1 VKNLVVLSGKGGTG
15 KTTVT
20 AALARFAAGERR
32 LVMVDADVDAAN
44 LGLLLAPREREA
56 TDFVGAEA
64 AVIDAEACT
73 ACGLCAEACR
83 FDAIAAADGT
93 YRVDPLAC
101 EGCRACKFVCPE
113 EAVAM
118 EPQLS
123 GRRYLSD
130 TRLGPLFHAHLLP
143 GQENSGKLVTALRRD
158 AEAWAE
164 RERPDVMLTDG
175 PPGIGCPVIAAASGA
190 DLALLVTEPT
200 PAAVHDFRRIL
211 GTLEHFGIPALACV
225 NKADLNAERR
235 EEIRVECEAR
245 GVALLGD
252 IPYDEAAM
260 DAVRAGRPVTDG
272 DAPRLAAALSAIWDA
287 LRPHLDA

>member
-1 VKNLVVLSGKGGTG
+1 MKRLVVLSGKGGTG
-15 KTTVT
+15 KTTVA
-20 AALARFAAGERR
+20 AALAQLAAGERR
-32 LVMVDADVDAAN
+32 LVLVDADVDAAN
-44 LGLLLAPREREA
+44 LGLLLDPREREV
-56 TDFVGAEA
+56 TDFVGAETA
-64 AVIDAEACT
+64 AIDAGACT

-83 FDAIAAADGT
+83 FEAIAVSGGA
-93 YRVDPLAC
+93 YRVDPVAC
-101 EGCRACKFVCPE
+101 EGCRACLYVCPE
-113 EAVAM
+113 AAIAM
-118 EPQLS
+118 APQLS
-123 GRRYLSD
+123 GRRYRSD

-164 RERPDVMLTDG
+164 RERPDVMLVDG

-235 EEIRVECEAR
+235 EEIRAECAAR

-252 IPYDEAAM
+252 IPYDEAAV
-260 DAVRAGRPVTDG
+260 DAVRAGRPVTDAA
-272 DAPRLAAALSAIWDA
+272 APRLAAALAGIWRA
-287 LRPHLDA
+287 LVPHLDA